1 MEILNQ
7 AMEFT
12 QQYSL
17 FFLAGMFA
25 VILILVIC
33 SYAPYGCYYGF
44 TMAGSLDLYCFY
56 TVTCLNLQMQKLLDS
71 TDLLILLMMY
81 HSLLFLKY
89 LQHH

>member
-1 MEILNQ
+1 MW
-7 AMEFT
+7 
-12 QQYSL
+12 YPCDVL
-17 FFLAGMFA
+17 FSYRGGITTG
-25 VILILVIC
+25 ILILVAC
-33 SYAPYGCYYGF
+33 SYAPYGCHYGL
-44 TMAGSLDLYCFY
+44 TMAGSLGLYCFY

>member
-1 MEILNQ
+1 M
-7 AMEFT
+7 
-12 QQYSL
+12 YSSHTEK
-17 FFLAGMFA
+17 GITTG
-25 VILILVIC
+25 ILILVIC
-33 SYAPYGCYYGF
+33 SYAPYGCHYVF

-56 TVTCLNLQMQKLLDS
+56 TVTCLNLQMQTLLDS

>member
-25 VILILVIC
+25 VILILVIEQVLE
-33 SYAPYGCYYGF
+33 
-44 TMAGSLDLYCFY
+44 LDL
-56 TVTCLNLQMQKLLDS
+56 V
-71 TDLLILLMMY
+71 
-81 HSLLFLKY
+81 
-89 LQHH
+89 

>member
-1 MEILNQ
+1 M
-7 AMEFT
+7 
-12 QQYSL
+12 YSSHTEK
-17 FFLAGMFA
+17 GITIG
-25 VILILVIC
+25 ILILVIC
-33 SYAPYGCYYGF
+33 SYAPYGCHYGF

-71 TDLLILLMMY
+71 TDLLTLLMMY

>member
-17 FFLAGMFA
+17 FFLAGMFV

-33 SYAPYGCYYGF
+33 YEQQDERTAS
-44 TMAGSLDLYCFY
+44 S
-56 TVTCLNLQMQKLLDS
+56 
-71 TDLLILLMMY
+71 I
-81 HSLLFLKY
+81 
-89 LQHH
+89 